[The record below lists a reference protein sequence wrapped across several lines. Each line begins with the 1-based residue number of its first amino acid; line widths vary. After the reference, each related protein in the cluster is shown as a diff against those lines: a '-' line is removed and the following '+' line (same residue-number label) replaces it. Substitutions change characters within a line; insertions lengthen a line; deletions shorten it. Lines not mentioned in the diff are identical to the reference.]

1 MPATGN
7 GGSGLM
13 VRRFSGG
20 KLGVA
25 SHNEHKVGEIGVF
38 LKPFGVDTVSAGSL
52 GLPEPDETGD
62 SFVANAKLKALAA
75 AGAAN
80 LPALADDSGL
90 CVTALNGDPGIYSAR
105 WGGDDKD
112 FDLAMRRVNEGIGEN
127 ADRSAC
133 FVAVLCLAWPDGH
146 IDCFEGRVEGS
157 IVWPP
162 RGAAGFGYDP
172 IFQPDGE
179 TRSFAEMNGAEKH
192 AISHRARAFDQ
203 LIAACFG

>member
-1 MPATGN
+1 
-7 GGSGLM
+7 M

-20 KLGVA
+20 KLVVA

-75 AGAAN
+75 ATAAN

-90 CVTALNGDPGIYSAR
+90 CVSALNGDPGIYSAR
-105 WGGDDKD
+105 WGGDEKD
-112 FDLAMRRVNEGIGEN
+112 FGLAMRRVHEAIGEN
-127 ADRSAC
+127 RDRSAC

-146 IDCFEGRVEGS
+146 TDCFEGRVDGT

-162 RGAAGFGYDP
+162 QGGAGFGYDP
-172 IFQPDGE
+172 IFQPEGE
-179 TRSFAEMNGAEKH
+179 SRSFAEMSGAEKH

-203 LIAACFG
+203 LVAACFG